1 MAIAFI
7 TFNPDGTS
15 VFTGLSSDTPTA
27 ADTPITADVLRPGS
41 IIWDSD
47 TPGIRQYN
55 GSTWNPISTDGA
67 DHVTDP
73 AYDYAPT
80 YNDGT
85 YKYYPKTHVLG
96 SAVSAAVWQITRMRI
111 SDGQTSYAGS
121 AGSFGKFDQVATEAG
136 LAALTYSQT

>member
-1 MAIAFI
+1 MGA
-7 TFNPDGTS
+7 TVDSVDGKPRP
-15 VFTGLSSDTPTA
+15 VKVTGGA
-27 ADTPITADVLRPGS
+27 A
-41 IIWDSD
+41 
-47 TPGIRQYN
+47 
-55 GSTWNPISTDGA
+55 
-67 DHVTDP
+67 HVTDP

-85 YKYYPKTHVLG
+85 YKYYPKTYTLG

>member
-1 MAIAFI
+1 MSAKTKSIDCQRKIEIIVVQYGVAAERATI
-7 TFNPDGTS
+7 TPSADNAGMEFRETDTGNAYESDGVS
-15 VFTGLSSDTPTA
+15 
-27 ADTPITADVLRPGS
+27 
-41 IIWDSD
+41 
-47 TPGIRQYN
+47 
-55 GSTWNPISTDGA
+55 WNQISTDGA